1 MSDPNK
7 EPNKEPIQPGTCDSI
22 KDTHFGPLI
31 IIGLF
36 LLVLYFLMHL
46 AGTEDRYLEVAI
58 SLVSESVGRFSLVLS
73 AIVSTFANAYFL
85 FVDNESVRLR
95 QTRRVMQELSIDI
108 GLAFIVLAM
117 LMGTTKGLQLHMVLF
132 LAVGPFFLNYIC
144 NHFQPKNIKR
154 KSQKTKRLLK
164 NALPILFVLVVV
176 CMFTNS
182 GKVNLWGAGKKAH
195 LSSELSKHCKNETVS
210 KEICIFIYETT
221 M

>member
-1 MSDPNK
+1 MSD
-7 EPNKEPIQPGTCDSI
+7 PNKEPIQPGTFDSI
-22 KDTHFGPLI
+22 RDIHFWPLI
-31 IIGLF
+31 GIGTF
-36 LLVLYFLMHL
+36 LAVLLLLMFL

-73 AIVSTFANAYFL
+73 AIVSIFANAYFL

-95 QTRRVMQELSIDI
+95 QTRRFMQELSIDI
-108 GLAFIVLAM
+108 GLAFIVLAI
-117 LMGTTKGLQLHMVLF
+117 LMGTTKGLQLLMVSF
-132 LAVGPFFLNYIC
+132 LAVGPFFLNYIS

-154 KSQKTKRLLK
+154 KSQNTKRHLK
-164 NALPILFVLVVV
+164 NALSILFVLVVV

-182 GKVNLWGAGKKAH
+182 GKVNLWVAGKKAH